1 MISVKKQVA
10 LCTLGTVFEWYE
22 FTVFASLTPFL
33 SVLFFPSSNHFA
45 AIMSTLAVFA
55 SGFITRP
62 IGALIFGHLGDT
74 IGRKYTLLA
83 TIFLMALATF
93 CIGLIPV
100 GASFS
105 TIALV
110 ICRLVQGLATSGE
123 YPGGIALLAEQRS
136 KKHKG
141 FIASFAIFG
150 TGAGCLAGA
159 IVFAITLKCLGHD
172 QMLAWGWRLPFLLA
186 GPLGIIGILI
196 RRSVM
201 ESQEFI
207 DSKAQGKLST
217 KPIIIL
223 FKQYKKNL
231 AAALGI
237 SIFTNAIIYI
247 NLLYLSSYSLSIH
260 RINTA
265 QSANIYLLVTFAY
278 TASILIFG
286 FLSDYIG
293 KKKIIATAFVLTLLL
308 TYPLFHLTFTGSITM
323 QFITQGIF
331 SLIVGMVLG
340 PFASVAAGSFPT
352 AVRFT
357 GMSLA
362 LNIAASFFGG
372 TAPLFCG
379 WLTSVFQTPIA
390 PAFYIIVLT
399 AIGLMA
405 VIKIKPASENIT
417 LR

>member
-1 MISVKKQVA
+1 
-10 LCTLGTVFEWYE
+10 
-22 FTVFASLTPFL
+22 
-33 SVLFFPSSNHFA
+33 FPSSNHFA

-74 IGRKYTLLA
+74 LGRKYTLLA

-100 GASFS
+100 GTGFS

-110 ICRLVQGLATSGE
+110 VCRLVQGLATSGE
-123 YPGGIALLAEQRS
+123 YPGGIALLAEQNG
-136 KKHKG
+136 KKHQG
-141 FIASFAIFG
+141 FVTSFAIFG

-159 IVFAITLKCLGHD
+159 IVFAVIMKCLGHD

-186 GPLGIIGILI
+186 GPLGIIGILV
-196 RRSVM
+196 RRSVF

-207 DSKAQGKLST
+207 DSKAQGKLSK
-217 KPIIIL
+217 KPILLL

-237 SIFTNAIIYI
+237 SIFTNAVIYI

-260 RINTA
+260 RITAA

-278 TASILIFG
+278 TMSILLFG

-293 KKKIIATAFVLTLLL
+293 KKKIIATAFVLTLIL
-308 TYPLFHLTFTGSITM
+308 TYPLFHLTFTGSIVM

-331 SLIVGMVLG
+331 SMIVGMVLG
-340 PFASVAAGSFPT
+340 PFASLIAESFPT

-357 GMSLA
+357 GMSFA
-362 LNIAASFFGG
+362 LNVAASFFGG
-372 TAPLFCG
+372 TAPIFCG
-379 WLTSVFQTPIA
+379 WLTTVFHTPVA
-390 PAFYIIVLT
+390 PAFYIIVL
-399 AIGLMA
+399 AAVALLA
-405 VIKIKPASENIT
+405 VIKIRAAQEAS
-417 LR
+417 